1 MRILL
6 LVVLYV
12 VLRRFCM
19 AKSTRARSSARLER
33 TPDKREVGSSS
44 LPGLCLTWGISSAG
58 RAPALQAGG
67 QRFDPAML
75 HQKQALSATLICG
88 R

>member
-1 MRILL
+1 MRIPL

-12 VLRRFCM
+12 VLRRFCI

-44 LPGLCLTWGISSAG
+44 LPGPTKSIFCFAKDGQQ
-58 RAPALQAGG
+58 APANS
-67 QRFDPAML
+67 FT
-75 HQKQALSATLICG
+75 K
-88 R
+88 